1 MLSSSEYR
9 QRARAALGGRIFGNI
24 WLMALLA
31 GAIVAAAISI
41 VSATF
46 IGTILVYGPLY
57 VGYAAIMLKLA
68 RGRGEVDIAD
78 SVKGFVTGF
87 VDNLLLGLISMIK
100 VFLWS
105 LLLVIPGIMKAYS
118 YSMIYYVKN
127 DHPAFTWKEC
137 LAASEQM
144 MRGKRLN
151 LFFLDLSFLGWIL
164 LMPFTFGL
172 GILWLAPYM
181 EQSHAQFYESVR

>member
-9 QRARAALGGRIFGNI
+9 QRARAALGGRIFGSL

-31 GAIVAAAISI
+31 GAIVGAVLSLAG
-41 VSATF
+41 ATV

-78 SVKGFVTGF
+78 SAKGFLEGY
-87 VDNLLLGLISMIK
+87 VDNLLLGLIAMVKI
-100 VFLWS
+100 FLWS
-105 LLLVIPGIMKAYS
+105 LLFVIPGIIKAYS

-127 DHPAFTWKEC
+127 DHPSFTWREC
-137 LAASEQM
+137 LAESERLM
-144 MRGKRLN
+144 KGKRMN
-151 LFFLDLSFLGWIL
+151 LFLLDLSFLGWIL
-164 LMPFTFGL
+164 LMPFTFGI
-172 GILWLAPYM
+172 GILWLSPYM
-181 EQSHAQFYESVR
+181 EQSHAQFYESIR

>member
-9 QRARAALGGRIFGNI
+9 QRARAALGGRIFGNL

-31 GAIVAAAISI
+31 GAIVGAVLSI
-41 VSATF
+41 ASATVV
-46 IGTILVYGPLY
+46 GTILVYGPLY
-57 VGYAAIMLKLA
+57 VGYASIMLKLA

-78 SVKGFVTGF
+78 SAKGFMADY
-87 VDNLLLGLISMIK
+87 VDNLLLGLIAMVK

-105 LLLVIPGIMKAYS
+105 LLFVIPGIMKAYS

-127 DHPAFTWKEC
+127 DHPSFTWREC
-137 LAASEQM
+137 LAESERLM
-144 MRGKRLN
+144 KGKRLN
-151 LFFLDLSFLGWIL
+151 LFILDLSFLGWIL
-164 LMPFTFGL
+164 LMPFTFGI

-181 EQSHAQFYESVR
+181 EQSHAQFYESIR